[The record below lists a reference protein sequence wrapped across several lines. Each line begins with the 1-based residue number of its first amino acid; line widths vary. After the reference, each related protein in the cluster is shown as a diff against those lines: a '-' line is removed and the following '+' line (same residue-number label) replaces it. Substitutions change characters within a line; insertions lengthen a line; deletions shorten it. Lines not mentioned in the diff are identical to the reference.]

1 MKRFLTSLIALSLL
15 ACLLA
20 SSASANFGI
29 EDAEVGFTEPL
40 GGTATEAG
48 SHPFAM
54 TTKLDLRTVGGPN
67 LEKEVPDGNVK
78 DIIVE
83 APAGLVGTPTPVPYC
98 PADRFQDIVPLK
110 EDLPDCPNSSAIGI
124 STARAKLPGAAGPA
138 FLQSPVYNLA
148 PPYGVAAKFGFI
160 AFSVPVTVEVRLNPK
175 PPYNLIAT
183 ASNIS
188 QAGLLYGTKLTLWGN
203 PADSAHDPL
212 RGSCLDTELG
222 APEEPQSLGNCP
234 VDIPPV
240 PFLTLPRACEGPLT
254 SLFEADSWQL
264 PGAFDQ
270 RKAETAGMDGCDELD
285 FAPEIS
291 ARATTDQAES
301 PSGLNFNLDVPD
313 EGLTSPTGRAPSDIK
328 KAVVT
333 LPKGMTVNPS
343 QAEGLATCS
352 SSQLEAETPDSE
364 PGAGCPQASK
374 IGNVEVETP
383 LVEKEVFK
391 GSIFVAT
398 PFENPFHTLLA
409 LYMTIKNPKLGIIAK
424 LAGKVE
430 PDPQT
435 GQLTATFGEA
445 PYELPQIPF
454 SHLRFHFNEGDRSP
468 LVTPPSCGT
477 YATVAEFTPWA
488 DPAKTFTATTS
499 FSVTHGVDGGPCPS
513 GAAPFSPGFKAGT
526 FSNTAGS
533 FSPFYMRLTRQD
545 GDQELTRF
553 STTLPPGL
561 LARLAGVS
569 ECPDAA
575 VAAAKKKSGQEE
587 LAAPSCPP
595 SSEVGRVVA
604 GAGVGPA
611 LTYANGKLY
620 LGGPFD
626 GAPLSVI
633 AVVPAVAGPFDLGT
647 VVTQVALR
655 VNPLTGQVR
664 VDGSESDPI
673 PHILSG
679 IPLRVRDIRA
689 YVDRPDFT
697 LNPTN
702 CSPFEIGAELWGG
715 GSDPFSSADDVP
727 AFLGTPF
734 QASDC
739 ASLGFRPRLQL
750 TLKGGTKRGGH
761 PALRSVFRPR
771 PEDANL
777 EGLALRLPHSALLA
791 QEHIRTVC
799 TRVQFAAD
807 ACPRGSIYGHATAST
822 PLLSERLEGPV
833 YLRSSTH
840 TLPDLVLDLHG
851 LIDVEA
857 VARIDSVHGGIRA
870 SFEELPDA
878 PLSKVVVEMQGGKK
892 GLIANSRDL
901 CAFPSRAH
909 AVFSAQN
916 GRRTSTRPLLK
927 VDCPKS
933 KRHSRGR

>member
-1 MKRFLTSLIALSLL
+1 MKRFLTSLIALSSL

-20 SSASANFGI
+20 STASANFGF
-29 EDAEVGFTEPL
+29 EDAEVAFTGPL
-40 GGTATEAG
+40 GGAATQAG

-54 TTKLDLRTVGGPN
+54 TTKLDLRTVGGPDPG
-67 LEKEVPDGNVK
+67 KEVPDGNAK

-83 APAGLVGTPTPVPYC
+83 APAGLAGTPTPVPYC
-98 PADRFQDIVPLK
+98 PADRFLDIVD
-110 EDLPDCPNSSAIGI
+110 EGIPDCPNSSVIGI
-124 STARAKLPGAAGPA
+124 STARVKIPNGGGPE

-148 PPYGVAAKFGFI
+148 APYGVAAKFGFI
-160 AFSVPVTVEVRLNPK
+160 AFSVPVTVETHLNPK

-183 ASNIS
+183 VSNAS
-188 QAGLLYGTKLTLWGN
+188 QAGLLYGAKLTLWGN
-203 PADSAHDPL
+203 PADSAHDSL
-212 RGSCLDTELG
+212 RGTCLDTALG
-222 APEEPQSLGNCP
+222 GPAEPQSLGNCP
-234 VDIPPV
+234 VGIPSV

-264 PGAFDQ
+264 PGTFDQ

-285 FAPEIS
+285 FAPQIS
-291 ARATTDQAES
+291 ARPTTDQAES
-301 PSGLNFNLDVPD
+301 PSGLNFNLDVPG

-333 LPKGMTVNPS
+333 LPEGMTVNPS
-343 QAEGLATCS
+343 QAEGLTTCS
-352 SSQLEAETPDSE
+352 SAQLEAETPSSE

-374 IGNVEVETP
+374 IGSVEVETP

-398 PFENPFHTLLA
+398 PFENPFHSLIA
-409 LYMTIKNPKLGIIAK
+409 LYMTVKSPRLGVVAK
-424 LAGKVE
+424 LAGNVD

-445 PYELPQIPF
+445 PFELPQIPF
-454 SHLRFHFNEGDRSP
+454 SHLRFHFSEGDRSP

-488 DPAKTFTATTS
+488 DPAKPFTATAS
-499 FSVTHGVDGGPCPS
+499 FSVTHGVGGGPCPS
-513 GAAPFSPGFKAGT
+513 GTAPFNPGFQAGT
-526 FSNTAGS
+526 FGNTAGS
-533 FSPFYMRLTRQD
+533 FSPFYMRLTRRD

-569 ECPDAA
+569 ECSDGA
-575 VAAAKKKSGQEE
+575 VETAKEKSGQEE
-587 LAAPSCPP
+587 LATPSCPA

-647 VVTQVALR
+647 VVTRVALQ
-655 VNPLTGQVR
+655 VNPLTGQVH
-664 VDGSESDPI
+664 VDGTHSDPI

-715 GSDPFSSADDVP
+715 GSDPFSSADDAP
-727 AFLGTPF
+727 AFLGSPF
-734 QASDC
+734 QAADC
-739 ASLGFRPRLQL
+739 ASLGFKPRLQL
-750 TLKGGTKRGGH
+750 HLKGGTKRGAH
-761 PALRSVFRPR
+761 PALRSVFRPS

-777 EGLALRLPHSALLA
+777 GGLVLRLPHSAFLEQA
-791 QEHIRTVC
+791 HIRTIC

-807 ACPRGSIYGHATAST
+807 ACPVAAIYGHATAST
-822 PLLSERLEGPV
+822 PLLNEPLEGPI

-840 TLPDLVLDLHG
+840 ALPDLVLDLHG
-851 LIDVEA
+851 IIDVEA
-857 VARIDSVHGGIRA
+857 VARIDSKNAGIRA
-870 SFEELPDA
+870 SFEDLPDA
-878 PLSKVVVEMQGGKK
+878 PISKVVVEMQGGKK
-892 GLIANSRDL
+892 GLIVNSRDL
-901 CAFPSRAH
+901 CSFPSRAH
-909 AVFSAQN
+909 AAFSAQN
-916 GRRTSTRPLLK
+916 GRRSSARPLLK
-927 VDCPKS
+927 ADCPSKS
-933 KRHSRGR
+933 KRRSRGR